1 MPADPSPASPE
12 PTALLPLRWGSY
24 QERFLAGALF
34 ILGGMVG
41 LQAASTQ
48 FLIPL
53 ITGTALHTIGWW
65 IMPAAGWRRHLV
77 VFPCGVQIWLLLTG
91 PQSLWTLAIPYL
103 AWLLIRHRPLKSYVT
118 VLFVIASGVAVA
130 TVTSEYSGML
140 PALAF
145 SLAICVV
152 SAWIARLIAGI
163 GRIPSKIWEE
173 AR

>member
-1 MPADPSPASPE
+1 MPADSSPE
-12 PTALLPLRWGSY
+12 PTALLPLRWGTY
-24 QERFLAGALF
+24 RGRYLAGILF
-34 ILGGMVG
+34 ILGGMIG

-48 FLIPL
+48 FLVPL

-91 PQSLWTLAIPYL
+91 PQSVWTLAIPYL
-103 AWLLIRHRPLKSYVT
+103 AWLLIRHRPLKSYGT
-118 VLFVIASGVAVA
+118 VLFVIAGGVVVA
-130 TVTSEYSGML
+130 TVSSEYSGML
-140 PALAF
+140 PALVFA
-145 SLAICVV
+145 LAICAL

-163 GRIPSKIWEE
+163 GRIPSKIREE